1 MFDSINDWVSSQL
14 AAGAGIEGL
23 LLLFV
28 GGVLASLLPCVYP
41 LYPITVTIL
50 RGRNSRFGR
59 AAHPLAYYA
68 GLAAVY
74 MSFGVIAAFTG
85 GSFNTLVRTPAFN
98 LGVGALMAAL
108 AGSLIGL
115 LEFPVLQASGGSGDD
130 ADEDDSRLLGT
141 AAMGAG
147 AGLLSSACVGP
158 VVVSVL
164 VALVVHAE
172 ALTVGVVASA
182 AANMLL
188 FGLGVGLPVVLI
200 GVFGLALPRA
210 GRFMIVI
217 QWLFAGLIAYFA
229 LGYMGKGLV
238 GLGLSEASAHAV
250 EFGAAMVL
258 LAALF
263 LQDRERPLEE
273 RGRHAFLV
281 LAAVAGF
288 FVMARGL
295 LPGLTVGGTSGAGAS
310 AGATSG
316 EGELTEVE
324 HGLTWHLDRDRAYE
338 EAARTGKS
346 VFIDFYGSW
355 CSNCKAFQKRV
366 ASDDALREAL
376 AGAVLLKVYDTAPLF
391 ALYRDD
397 ERFPELAVG
406 LPFFLITD
414 AKANVLYKTNDFTKT
429 DEMKLFLEP

>member
-1 MFDSINDWVSSQL
+1 
-14 AAGAGIEGL
+14 
-23 LLLFV
+23 
-28 GGVLASLLPCVYP
+28 
-41 LYPITVTIL
+41 
-50 RGRNSRFGR
+50 
-59 AAHPLAYYA
+59 
-68 GLAAVY
+68 
-74 MSFGVIAAFTG
+74 
-85 GSFNTLVRTPAFN
+85 
-98 LGVGALMAAL
+98 
-108 AGSLIGL
+108 
-115 LEFPVLQASGGSGDD
+115 
-130 ADEDDSRLLGT
+130 
-141 AAMGAG
+141 
-147 AGLLSSACVGP
+147 
-158 VVVSVL
+158 
-164 VALVVHAE
+164 
-172 ALTVGVVASA
+172 
-182 AANMLL
+182 MLL

-229 LGYMGKGLV
+229 IGYAGKGLV

-250 EFGAAMVL
+250 ELGAAMVL

-281 LAAVAGF
+281 LAAIAGF

-295 LPGLTVGGTSGAGAS
+295 LPGLTLGGSSAAGVSAGVS
-310 AGATSG
+310 AGATPG

-355 CSNCKAFQKRV
+355 CSNCKAFQNRV
-366 ASDDALREAL
+366 ADDEALREAL

-391 ALYRDD
+391 GFYRDD

-429 DEMKLFLEP
+429 DEMILFLEP